1 MTTTLAPPAT
11 IAFIGL
17 GMMGRP
23 MATRLVEAGFT
34 LRVFDVSQKA
44 VSDFVGAHP
53 SALATASAKAAAQGA
68 DALITMLP
76 DGKIV
81 RQAVLEGQ
89 RPRDRRPGSRAR
101 VVMDMS
107 SSNPVDTQKLARD
120 LAARGVA
127 LLDAPVSGGVKRAV
141 DGSLSI
147 MVGGAA
153 ADLERARPVFGA
165 MGKTITLCGPAGAG
179 HALKALNNYLSAAGL
194 VAMCEALVVG
204 ESFGLDPGTMVDV
217 FNSSTGKSNATEV
230 KGRQFVVPRR
240 PSRPASPPALMAKD
254 LRTAGDVAS
263 HLKLNCPTWSRPS
276 PTGPPPTASSARAP
290 TTPRSSATPR
300 CWPRRSNGGS
310 LHARRDLHPPEARR
324 QRAGHGRRRSLL
336 GHDPGAHRS
345 R

>member
-1 MTTTLAPPAT
+1 MTPLAPPAT

-23 MATRLVEAGFT
+23 MATRLVEAGFK

-68 DALITMLP
+68 AALITMLP

-81 RQAVLEGQ
+81 QQAVLEG
-89 RPRDRRPGSRAR
+89 RDAAVEGLEPGAL
-101 VVMDMS
+101 VLDMS

-120 LAARGVA
+120 LAAKGLA

-147 MVGGAA
+147 MVGGGA

-204 ESFGLDPGTMVDV
+204 EAFGLDPGTMVDV
-217 FNSSTGKSNATEV
+217 FNIFFNDTTTTEV
-230 KGRQFVVPRR
+230 KGRQKVV
-240 PSRPASPPALMAKD
+240 SRAFAAGFATSLMAKD
-254 LRTAGDVAS
+254 LRTAGDVARF
-263 HLKLNCPTWSRPS
+263 LKLRMPNLEQAVAYWNDAD
-276 PTGPPPTASSARAP
+276 GKL
-290 TTPRSSATPR
+290 
-300 CWPRRSNGGS
+300 GKGS
-310 LHARRDLHPPEARR
+310 DHTEIFRYAEMLAEKE
-324 QRAGHGRRRSLL
+324 G
-336 GHDPGAHRS
+336 
-345 R
+345 

>member
-1 MTTTLAPPAT
+1 MTALAPPAT
-11 IAFIGL
+11 IAFLGL

-23 MATRLVEAGFT
+23 MARRLVEAGFK

-53 SALATASAKAAAQGA
+53 SALATASAKAAAEGA

-81 RQAVLEGQ
+81 RQAVLEG
-89 RPRDRRPGSRAR
+89 RDAAVEGLQAGAL
-101 VVMDMS
+101 VLDMS
-107 SSNPVDTQKLARD
+107 SSNPVDTQKLVRD
-120 LAARGVA
+120 LAGRGVA
-127 LLDAPVSGGVKRAV
+127 LLDAPVSGGVRRAV

-153 ADLERARPVFGA
+153 ADLERVRPIFGA

-204 ESFGLDPGTMVDV
+204 EAFGLDPGVMVDV

-230 KGRQFVVPRR
+230 KGRQFVVPRNF
-240 PSRPASPPALMAKD
+240 AAGFTTALMVKD
-254 LRTAGDVAS
+254 LRTAGDLAT
-263 HLKLNCPTWSRPS
+263 HLKLQVPNLAQAVAYW
-276 PTGPPPTASSARAP
+276 TAAD
-290 TTPRSSATPR
+290 
-300 CWPRRSNGGS
+300 GK
-310 LHARRDLHPPEARR
+310 
-324 QRAGHGRRRSLL
+324 L
-336 GHDPGAHRS
+336 GKGADHTEIFRYAEMLAEES
-345 R
+345 

>member
-1 MTTTLAPPAT
+1 MTPLVPPAT

-23 MATRLVEAGFT
+23 MASRLVEAGFK
-34 LRVFDVSQKA
+34 LRVFDTSQKA

-53 SALATASAKAAAQGA
+53 AALATASAKAAAQGA

-81 RQAVLEGQ
+81 RQAVLEG
-89 RPRDRRPGSRAR
+89 RDPAVEGLSAGAL
-101 VVMDMS
+101 VLDMS

-127 LLDAPVSGGVKRAV
+127 LLDAPVSGGVKRAI
-141 DGSLSI
+141 DGTLSI

-153 ADLERARPVFGA
+153 ADLERARPVFTA
-165 MGKTITLCGPAGAG
+165 MGRTITLCGPAGAG

-204 ESFGLDPGTMVDV
+204 EAFGLDPGTMVDV

-230 KGRQFVVPRR
+230 KGRQFVV
-240 PSRPASPPALMAKD
+240 SRTFAAGFTAGLMVKD
-254 LRTAGDVAS
+254 LRTAADVAT
-263 HLKLNCPTWSRPS
+263 HLELNMPNLKQAVAYWADANGKLGPS
-276 PTGPPPTASSARAP
+276 ADHTEIFRYAEMLADEET
-290 TTPRSSATPR
+290 
-300 CWPRRSNGGS
+300 
-310 LHARRDLHPPEARR
+310 
-324 QRAGHGRRRSLL
+324 
-336 GHDPGAHRS
+336 
-345 R
+345 

>member
-1 MTTTLAPPAT
+1 MTALAPPAT
-11 IAFIGL
+11 IAFLGL

-23 MATRLVEAGFT
+23 MARRLAEAGFK
-34 LRVFDVSQKA
+34 LGVFDVSQKA

-53 SALATASAKAAAQGA
+53 SALATASAKAAAEGA

-81 RQAVLEGQ
+81 RQAVLEG
-89 RPRDRRPGSRAR
+89 RDAAVEGLQAGAL
-101 VVMDMS
+101 VLDMS

-120 LAARGVA
+120 LAGRGVA
-127 LLDAPVSGGVKRAV
+127 LLDAPVSGGVRRAV

-153 ADLERARPVFGA
+153 ADLERVRPIFGT

-204 ESFGLDPGTMVDV
+204 EAFGLDPGTMVDV

-230 KGRQFVVPRR
+230 KGSAVRR
-240 PSRPASPPALMAKD
+240 ATQLRRWLHDRADGQGPAHRRRRRHSPQAPGAQPC
-254 LRTAGDVAS
+254 AGRGLLD
-263 HLKLNCPTWSRPS
+263 
-276 PTGPPPTASSARAP
+276 
-290 TTPRSSATPR
+290 
-300 CWPRRSNGGS
+300 
-310 LHARRDLHPPEARR
+310 
-324 QRAGHGRRRSLL
+324 GRRRQAGQGRRS
-336 GHDPGAHRS
+336 HRDLPL
-345 R
+345 RRDAGGRGLTIGIFWLDGPRRHRRPDNAVAGGL

>member
-1 MTTTLAPPAT
+1 MTALAPPAT
-11 IAFIGL
+11 IAFLGL

-23 MATRLVEAGFT
+23 MARRLAEAGFK

-53 SALATASAKAAAQGA
+53 SALATASAKAAAEGA

-81 RQAVLEGQ
+81 RQAVLEG
-89 RPRDRRPGSRAR
+89 RDAAVEGLQAGAL
-101 VVMDMS
+101 VLDMS
-107 SSNPVDTQKLARD
+107 SSNPVDTQQLARD
-120 LAARGVA
+120 LAGRGVA
-127 LLDAPVSGGVKRAV
+127 LLDAPVSGGVRRAV

-153 ADLERARPVFGA
+153 ADLERVRPIFGT

-204 ESFGLDPGTMVDV
+204 EAFGLDPGTMVDV

-230 KGRQFVVPRR
+230 KGRQFVVPRNF
-240 PSRPASPPALMAKD
+240 AAGFTTALMAKD
-254 LRTAGDVAS
+254 LRTAGDVAT
-263 HLKLNCPTWSRPS
+263 HLKLQVPNLAQAVAYW
-276 PTGPPPTASSARAP
+276 TAAD
-290 TTPRSSATPR
+290 
-300 CWPRRSNGGS
+300 GK
-310 LHARRDLHPPEARR
+310 
-324 QRAGHGRRRSLL
+324 L
-336 GHDPGAHRS
+336 GKGADHTEIFRYAEMLAEEG
-345 R
+345 